1 MARGPGALG
10 GSGEPGA
17 ANPNPNP
24 EPEPEPDPNP
34 NPNPNQV
41 LYAAQEIA
49 SAAGCEHTCFQVEDV
64 GTYDKTRETCFRQ
77 YEAPAI
83 V

>member
-1 MARGPGALG
+1 M
-10 GSGEPGA
+10 
-17 ANPNPNP
+17 
-24 EPEPEPDPNP
+24 
-34 NPNPNQV
+34 

-64 GTYDKTRETCFRQ
+64 GTYDKTRETYFRQ

>member
-1 MARGPGALG
+1 MTP
-10 GSGEPGA
+10 
-17 ANPNPNP
+17 NPNPNP
-24 EPEPEPDPNP
+24 NP
-34 NPNPNQV
+34 NPDPNQV